1 MSMFKKALILLTI
14 FTIQLF
20 SCAGGWSEMYVK
32 DENYNFTSPS
42 MIGLNPNNSLYFL
55 SNSYG
60 AHADRVGYFEK
71 VKKSEN
77 IKAWQSYFGSSV
89 SSKDIEDIFY
99 SNTSVSQSYKKY
111 STKINKPQLANYI
124 DFLDKQMPFVTQ
136 DYNPSWEPKPPLP
149 KNYQTVLSAGVSL
162 FNNSNDKFLKERYM
176 FLVMRLYHYGGDYK
190 KALDFYSKNSP
201 SIQKGSVVDEW
212 TKALKA
218 GALQNLGYLNE
229 ANMLY
234 ADIFKN
240 NKTNAYLGYY
250 DFKVTSDS
258 QWNALLGMAKSNDE
272 KAELYFLRAMNWEN
286 SHLMELENIANIA
299 PESEWF
305 ERLSFMVMQDLQ
317 NQRYNIMQSSS
328 KGRYYYDSN
337 PKSYNEQIVYYK
349 KILQSLKNPSF
360 FSQYALLYLDVL
372 SYKNL
377 DSSKM
382 SKLRIAATGSNL
394 VYVSLLE
401 YLDKLNKTKSINEVD
416 SLTTNLKSLLASLPE
431 EQQISLIRYSVL
443 QLATLYPKNS
453 VNRTVTMEYATNKY
467 FGAYNLGYLLNE
479 ADADEFEQYMNL
491 KNRTFL
497 HKEVFSKMVDKKK
510 DESFANFIA
519 GTLFMQKN
527 NFAKALFYLNKTK
540 SDDIVASDYNPFN
553 ATISG
558 NNRTGKQISYNQ
570 IKFATTMLELQ
581 NKIKANTANA
591 TDYYLYATGLY
602 NKSWFGSFP
611 KSSMYT
617 RSVYL
622 EVTERK
628 IEDMHLAQ
636 KYYMKSLSMAKD
648 NEMKAKISY
657 QLLKIE
663 FNKVL
668 ISNAGAKNKI
678 WNASFDNIND
688 LQDLVALNPNF
699 TKQLKTYKET
709 YSNTSYGRE
718 AIRSCV
724 SFRSFL

>member
-1 MSMFKKALILLTI
+1 MSIFKKALILLSV

-32 DENYNFTSPS
+32 DETYNFTSPS

-60 AHADRVGYFEK
+60 AHADRLQYFEK

-77 IKAWQSYFGSSV
+77 IKAWQSYLSNNV

-99 SNTSVSQSYKKY
+99 SNINVSQSYKKY

-124 DFLDKQMPFVTQ
+124 DFLGLQMPFVTQ
-136 DYNPSWEPKPPLP
+136 DYNPSWESKPPLP
-149 KNYQTVLSAGVSL
+149 KNYQTVVSTGLKL
-162 FNNSNDKFLKERYM
+162 FNSTNDKFLKERYT
-176 FLVMRLYHYGGDYK
+176 FLLMRLYHYGGEYQ
-190 KALDFYSKNSP
+190 KALDFYSKNKSH
-201 SIQKGSVVDEW
+201 IQKGSVVDEW

-218 GALQNLGYLNE
+218 GALQNLGHLNE
-229 ANMLY
+229 ANILY

-258 QWNALLGMAKSNDE
+258 QWNQLLSMAKNNDE
-272 KAELYFLRAMNWEN
+272 RAELYFLRAMNWQN
-286 SHLMELENIANIA
+286 SHLMELENISSIA
-299 PESEWF
+299 PESVWF

-317 NQRYNIMQSSS
+317 NQRYNIMQSSAEGQAS
-328 KGRYYYDSN
+328 YKSDS
-337 PKSYNEQIVYYK
+337 KSYNEQMAFYK
-349 KILQSLKNPSF
+349 KILGSLKNPSF
-360 FSQYALLYLDVL
+360 FSQYALLYIDVL
-372 SYKNL
+372 EYKNL
-377 DSSKM
+377 DNSKM
-382 SKLRIAATGSNL
+382 SRLRSIAGNNAI
-394 VYVSLLE
+394 YVSLLE
-401 YLDKLNKTKSINEVD
+401 YLDKLNKTKNVNEVD
-416 SLTTNLKSLLASLPE
+416 SLTTNLKSLLSSLPK

-443 QLATLYPKNS
+443 QLSTLYPKNS
-453 VNRTVTMEYATNKY
+453 VNRIVTREYATNKY
-467 FGAYNLGYLLNE
+467 FGSYNVGYMLNE
-479 ADADEFEQYMNL
+479 ADADEFEQYMSL

-497 HKEVFSKMVDKKK
+497 HQEIFAKLLDKKK

-527 NFAKALFYLNKTK
+527 NFKKALFYLSKTK
-540 SDDIVASDYNPFN
+540 TDDIAVSDYNPFN

-558 NNRTGKQISYNQ
+558 NNRTGKKVSYDQ

-581 NKIKANTANA
+581 NKINSNLANT

-611 KSSMYT
+611 RS
-617 RSVYL
+617 SVYNRSTYL
-622 EVTERK
+622 VVTERK
-628 IEDMHLAQ
+628 IEDMNLAQ
-636 KYYMKSLSMAKD
+636 KYYTKALSISKD

-663 FNKVL
+663 FARMMLK
-668 ISNAGAKNKI
+668 
-678 WNASFDNIND
+678 NASSKDQIWGASFND
-688 LQDLVALNPNF
+688 MEDLGKLVNTNPSFRQKLNDY
-699 TKQLKTYKET
+699 KQSYN
-709 YSNTSYGRE
+709 NTNYGRE
-718 AIRSCV
+718 AIRSCA

>member
-1 MSMFKKALILLTI
+1 MSIFKKALILLTI

-60 AHADRVGYFEK
+60 AHADRFEYFEK
-71 VKKSEN
+71 VKKNEN
-77 IKAWQSYFGSSV
+77 IKAWQSYLGGSV
-89 SSKDIEDIFY
+89 SNKDIENIFY
-99 SNTSVSQSYKKY
+99 SNLSVSQSYKKY
-111 STKINKPQLANYI
+111 STKINKPQLNSYI
-124 DFLDKQMPFVTQ
+124 DFLDMQMPFANQ
-136 DYNPSWEPKPPLP
+136 DLYDSTKL
-149 KNYQTVLSAGVSL
+149 KNYATVLSTGISL
-162 FNNSNDKFLKERYM
+162 FNFTKDKFLKERYL
-176 FLVMRLYHYGGDYK
+176 FLIMRLYHYNGEYK
-190 KALDFYSKNSP
+190 KALDFYSKNS
-201 SIQKGSVVDEW
+201 SLIQKGSVIDEW

-250 DFKVTSDS
+250 DFKVTNDS
-258 QWNALLGMAKSNDE
+258 QWNALLSMTKNNDE
-272 KAELYFLRAMNWEN
+272 KAELYFLRAMNWQN
-286 SHLMELENIANIA
+286 SHLLELENIANIA
-299 PESEWF
+299 PESVWF

-317 NQRYNIMQSSS
+317 NQRYSIMQSSA
-328 KGRYYYDSN
+328 GRQYYYGSN
-337 PKSYNEQIVYYK
+337 TKSYNEQMVYYR

-382 SKLRIAATGSNL
+382 SKLRSAAIGSNL

-401 YLDKLNKTKSINEVD
+401 YLDRLNKTKNINEVD
-416 SLTTNLKSLLASLPE
+416 SLTTNLKSLIASLPK

-443 QLATLYPKNS
+443 QLSTLYPKDS
-453 VNRTVTMEYATNKY
+453 VNQIIAREYATNKY
-467 FGAYNLGYLLNE
+467 FGNYNVGSLLNE
-479 ADADEFEQYMNL
+479 ADADEFEQYLTL

-497 HKEVFSKMVDKKK
+497 HKEVFAKIMDKSK
-510 DESFANFIA
+510 DESFISSIA
-519 GTLFMQKN
+519 GTLFIQKN
-527 NFAKALFYLNKTK
+527 NFERALFYLNRTKT
-540 SDDIVASDYNPFN
+540 DDIAASDYNPFN

-558 NNRTGKQISYNQ
+558 NNRTGKKASYNQ

-581 NKIKANTANA
+581 NKIKTNTANA

-611 KSSMYT
+611 GSSVYT
-617 RSVYL
+617 RSTYL
-622 EVTERK
+622 QVTKRK
-628 IEDMHLAQ
+628 IEDLDLAQ
-636 KYYMKSLSMAKD
+636 KYYMKALGYAKD
-648 NEMKAKISY
+648 NEMRAKISY
-657 QLLKIE
+657 QLLKID
-663 FNKVL
+663 FARMMLK
-668 ISNAGAKNKI
+668 NANSKDQI
-678 WNASFDNIND
+678 WNPAFDDMEDLRKLVNVNPSFRQKLND
-688 LQDLVALNPNF
+688 Y
-699 TKQLKTYKET
+699 KQS
-709 YSNTSYGRE
+709 YSNTKYGSE

>member
-1 MSMFKKALILLTI
+1 MSMFKKVLITLVL

-20 SCAGGWSEMYVK
+20 SCAGGWNEMYVK

-42 MIGLNPNNSLYFL
+42 MIGLNQNNSLYFL
-55 SNSYG
+55 SNDYG
-60 AHADRVGYFEK
+60 AHADRLQYFEK

-77 IKAWQSYFGSSV
+77 IKAWQSYLGGSV
-89 SSKDIEDIFY
+89 SSKEIENIFY
-99 SNTSVSQSYKKY
+99 SNLSVSQSYKKY
-111 STKINKPQLANYI
+111 ATKINKPQLASYI

-149 KNYQTVLSAGVSL
+149 KNYQTVLSAGISL

-176 FLVMRLYHYGGDYK
+176 FLVMRLYHYGGDYR
-190 KALDFYSKNSP
+190 KALDFYSKNKSY
-201 SIQKGSVVDEW
+201 IQKGSVVDEW

-218 GALQNLGYLNE
+218 GALQNLGFLNE

-258 QWNALLGMAKSNDE
+258 QWNALLGMAKTNDE

-286 SHLMELENIANIA
+286 SHLMELENIASVA
-299 PESEWF
+299 PESVWF

-317 NQRYNIMQSSS
+317 NQRYSIMQSSTER
-328 KGRYYYDSN
+328 RYSYDN
-337 PKSYNEQIVYYK
+337 DPKSYNEQMVYYK

-382 SKLRIAATGSNL
+382 SKLKSVAGNNAT
-394 VYVSLLE
+394 YVSLLE
-401 YLDKLNKTKSINEVD
+401 YLDKLNKTKSIDEVD
-416 SLTTNLKSLLASLPE
+416 SLTPSLKSLLASLPK
-431 EQQISLIRYSVL
+431 EQQVSLVRYSVL
-443 QLATLYPKNS
+443 QLSTLYPKDS
-453 VNRTVTMEYATNKY
+453 VNRLVTMEYATNKY
-467 FGAYNLGYLLNE
+467 FGSYNVGYLLNE

-497 HKEVFSKMVDKKK
+497 HKEVFLKMVDEKK
-510 DESFANFIA
+510 DESFANFMA
-519 GTLFMQKN
+519 GTLFIQKN
-527 NFAKALFYLNKTK
+527 NFSKALSYLNKTNL
-540 SDDIVASDYNPFN
+540 DDTVISDYNPFN

-558 NNRTGKQISYNQ
+558 NNRTGKQVSYDQ
-570 IKFATTMLELQ
+570 AKFATTMLELQ

-611 KSSMYT
+611 KSSVYN
-617 RSVYL
+617 RSTYL
-622 EVTERK
+622 EVTKRK
-628 IEDMHLAQ
+628 TEDLDLAQ
-636 KYYMKSLSMAKD
+636 KYYMKSLSSAKD

-657 QLLKIE
+657 QLLKID
-663 FNKVL
+663 FARMMLK
-668 ISNAGAKNKI
+668 NAGSKNEI
-678 WNASFDNIND
+678 WNPAFDDMEDLRKLVNVNPSFRQNLKDY
-688 LQDLVALNPNF
+688 
-699 TKQLKTYKET
+699 KQS

-718 AIRSCV
+718 AIRSCA